1 MNRELNKRNKIILQT
16 SSLFEKMNIEEISSL
31 IERGEIYKVKEK
43 EVILD
48 PGDSNSYV
56 CIVLEGT
63 LDVKLPESD
72 DLLAILSPGQCV
84 GEMGI
89 LDNVPPSARVSG
101 HTEAVVLKLN
111 RALFWQIL
119 KESHSVALNLLTIL
133 SKRVRVGNVTISE
146 EIKLQKKFKKVANI
160 DPLTKLFNRRG
171 MIANFSQAMEASV
184 QKSFPV
190 SLNMID
196 IDFFKKFNDT
206 YGHLAGDHVLI
217 QMGKALKNYTRDKDI
232 VARYGGEEFSML
244 FFKASLDEAFMMAD
258 EIRDKI
264 SKVSLK
270 SDEFP
275 DLPNVNL
282 SMGIA
287 LYDSSKDENIE
298 ALIARADEA
307 LYQSKKNGRNKVTK
321 APK

>member
-16 SSLFEKMNIEEISSL
+16 SSLFDKMNIEEISSL
-31 IERGEIYKVKEK
+31 IERGEICKVNEK

-63 LDVKLPESD
+63 LDVKLPEND

-84 GEMGI
+84 GEMSI

-111 RALFWQIL
+111 RDLFWQIL
-119 KESHSVALNLLTIL
+119 KESHSVAVNLLTIL

-146 EIKLQKKFKKVANI
+146 EIKLQKEFKKIANI

-171 MIANFSQAMEASV
+171 MITNFTQAMKASV
-184 QKSFPV
+184 QRSFPV

-206 YGHLAGDHVLI
+206 YGHIAGDHVLI
-217 QMGKALKNYTRDKDI
+217 QMGKALKNYTRDEDI
-232 VARYGGEEFSML
+232 VARYGGEEFSIL
-244 FFKASLDEAFMMAD
+244 FFKVSLDEAFKMAD

-264 SKVSLK
+264 SKLSLK

-275 DLPNVNL
+275 YLPNVNL

-298 ALIARADEA
+298 VLIARADEA

-321 APK
+321 ASK

>member
-1 MNRELNKRNKIILQT
+1 MYRELNKRDKIILQT
-16 SSLFEKMNIEEISSL
+16 SSLFGEMNIEEISSL
-31 IERGEIYKVKEK
+31 IESGIICKVEENEIL
-43 EVILD
+43 LD
-48 PGDSNSYV
+48 PSDLNSYV
-56 CIVLEGT
+56 CIVLEGV
-63 LDVKLPESD
+63 LDVKLPESNE
-72 DLLAILSPGQCV
+72 LLAILSPGQCV

-89 LDNVPPSARVSG
+89 LDNMPPSARVLG

-111 RALFWQIL
+111 RDIFWQIL
-119 KESHSVALNLLTIL
+119 KKSHSVALNLLTIL

-146 EIKLQKKFKKVANI
+146 EIKLQEQFKKMANI
-160 DPLTKLFNRRG
+160 DPLTRLLNRRG
-171 MIANFSQAMEASV
+171 MTSVFSHAMEASV

-206 YGHLAGDHVLI
+206 YGHLAGDHVLM
-217 QMGKALKNYTRDKDI
+217 QMGKALKAYTRSQDM
-232 VARYGGEEFSML
+232 VARYGGEEFSIL

-258 EIRDKI
+258 GIRDKI
-264 SKVSLK
+264 SKLSLK

-275 DLPNVNL
+275 DIPNVNL

-307 LYQSKKNGRNKVTK
+307 LYQSKKNGRNQVTK
-321 APK
+321 ASK